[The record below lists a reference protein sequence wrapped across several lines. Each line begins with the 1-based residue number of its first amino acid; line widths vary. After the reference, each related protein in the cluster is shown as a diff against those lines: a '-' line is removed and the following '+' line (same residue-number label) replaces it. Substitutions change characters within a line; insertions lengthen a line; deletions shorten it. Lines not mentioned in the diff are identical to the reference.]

1 MHGFACV
8 FLPHF
13 LQIAPRPAWP
23 ERVSATAL
31 KPSHKAGGRGGE
43 STARDFSLKVKRESH
58 GQKYIFRFSK
68 NRSFVY
74 IIQTFS
80 FQPSCHSPCFFE
92 TDTCHSHSICTT
104 QISIC
109 LIICRLTSKEQPH

>member
-43 STARDFSLKVKRESH
+43 STARLLRCVNLFISLKYIPKLISQRAYGCTKLYH
-58 GQKYIFRFSK
+58 G
-68 NRSFVY
+68 
-74 IIQTFS
+74 IQNFLN
-80 FQPSCHSPCFFE
+80 QE
-92 TDTCHSHSICTT
+92 
-104 QISIC
+104 
-109 LIICRLTSKEQPH
+109 